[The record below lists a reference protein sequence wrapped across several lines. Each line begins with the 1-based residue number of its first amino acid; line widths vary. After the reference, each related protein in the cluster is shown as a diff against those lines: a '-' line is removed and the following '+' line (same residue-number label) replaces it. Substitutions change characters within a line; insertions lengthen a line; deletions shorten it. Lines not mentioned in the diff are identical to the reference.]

1 MGARRGPPALSS
13 MSVFHVAP
21 PIRLPQNLCLA
32 VAPRI
37 SKWVTVAAPRVPLLI
52 LGKSRQVLLDTD
64 VDSFCHPDAGPA
76 LARAA
81 ANFPEDVPSDDDS
94 A

>member
-1 MGARRGPPALSS
+1 MTTRRRASS
-13 MSVFHVAP
+13 PHRTFSANAFPVNSFWRANGLDPEYHVFA
-21 PIRLPQNLCLA
+21 A
-32 VAPRI
+32 VLQ
-37 SKWVTVAAPRVPLLI
+37 SNRVNPH
-52 LGKSRQVLLDTD
+52 QVLLDTD

-76 LARAA
+76 LARAV